1 MGNGPG
7 HPRAVLR
14 VERGQAT
21 SEELA
26 AVTVTLLSRL
36 ADLAGRRSARRSE
49 RPGTAP
55 RSGWDTGRVY
65 RAPHSWR

>member
-1 MGNGPG
+1 MDGGPG
-7 HPRAVLR
+7 DPRAVLR
-14 VERGQAT
+14 VERGRAT

-36 ADLAGRRSARRSE
+36 AGLAGHRSE
-49 RPGTAP
+49 HRGAAP
-55 RSGWDTGRVY
+55 WIDWDTGRVY

>member
-1 MGNGPG
+1 MGKGAG
-7 HPRAVLR
+7 DPRTVLR

-26 AVTVTLLSRL
+26 AVTLTLLARL
-36 ADLAGRRSARRSE
+36 AGHRHPRR
-49 RPGTAP
+49 GTAP
-55 RSGWDTGRVY
+55 RAGWDAGRVY